1 MILRPRKNIL
11 NKTIDLWNHPTY
23 MKVMYNFL
31 KTQASYGEINIH
43 TRNIENIRK
52 LFSGVSKD
60 NTIDLSRDDMDILG
74 ISINELYTYRNS
86 LILRGMFEDSDLI
99 ISLYEGR
106 GKEYMVNPNVYTRSE
121 NTYDEVVAL
130 KQTWNKYKL
139 YKARRE
145 QNISDRYDELLNRT
159 IAAAGLNMMDRKRL
173 LKDEWLVNEMHNLL
187 IIGEVVLKDR
197 KRLHRDYIRGNRHI
211 IPARVTNGNRSSI
224 DTFMSI

>member
-1 MILRPRKNIL
+1 
-11 NKTIDLWNHPTY
+11 